1 MNKILNK
8 GLFYK
13 EWINVRWVT
22 LLTIIVLLFYKVYGL
37 ISLLSRNKMYME
49 YNIGGRTDRWFNNGL
64 YGESSYYFVMVF
76 VVIILAI
83 ILFKGEKTSETEGFI
98 ASMPFTRKEIIINKW
113 LVGVLSL
120 LISFIVTYIFL
131 SIFYVT
137 NINDLNTTLNPYSD
151 IVRWFFIDTF
161 QYICI
166 FTFIML
172 MQAVMGNIIVSGM
185 VGGIILG
192 VPIFISMVVQELV
205 MRYYEYSQSIN
216 IILEKINGINGW
228 VNIYSYNVA
237 KQKSFYPNPAE
248 NINQDY
254 YQNFYYSNY
263 KSKLLVLFLLT
274 CLFLFLANLAYRK
287 RNIEYNLRLIV
298 FKNLEPVFIGG
309 VAICSGLLAIAIKG
323 IGNQRL
329 REFGIYFVIFTI
341 IGYFISK
348 LLLKVLS
355 KGE

>member
-1 MNKILNK
+1 MNKVVNK
-8 GLFYK
+8 ALFYK
-13 EWINVRWVT
+13 EWIYVRWVT
-22 LLTIIVLLFYKVYGL
+22 ILTIIILLFYKFYGV
-37 ISLLSRNKMYME
+37 ISLLNRNKMYME
-49 YNIGGRTDRWFNNGL
+49 YNIGSRTDRWFNNGL
-64 YGESSYYFVMVF
+64 YGMNSYYFVMVL

-83 ILFKGEKTSETEGFI
+83 ILFKGEKTSETQGFI
-98 ASMPFTRKEIIINKW
+98 ASMPFTRKEIIFNKW
-113 LVGVLSL
+113 LVGVVSL

-131 SIFYVT
+131 SVFYVL
-137 NINDLNTTLNPYSD
+137 NINDLNKIMNPYSD
-151 IVRWFFIDTF
+151 IVKWFFMDTF
-161 QYICI
+161 QYVCI

-172 MQAVMGNIIVSGM
+172 VQAVMGNSIVSGV

-205 MRYYEYSQSIN
+205 MRYYRYDELIN
-216 IILEKINGINGW
+216 IIFEKISGW
-228 VNIYSYNVA
+228 INIYSYNVA

-274 CLFLFLANLAYRK
+274 CLFLFLANLAYQK

-298 FKNLEPVFIGG
+298 FKNLEPVFMGG
-309 VAICSGLLAIAIKG
+309 VAICSGLLAGVIFGESSLKAS
-323 IGNQRL
+323 
-329 REFGIYFVIFTI
+329 FGIYFVIFTI
-341 IGYFISK
+341 IGYFTSK

-355 KGE
+355 SKK

>member
-1 MNKILNK
+1 MNKIISK
-8 GLFYK
+8 ALFYK
-13 EWINVRWVT
+13 EWIYVRWVT
-22 LLTIIVLLFYKVYGL
+22 ILTIIILLFYKVYGV
-37 ISLLSRNKMYME
+37 ISLLNQNKIYMK
-49 YNIGGRTDRWFNNGL
+49 YNSGIRTDRWFNNGL
-64 YGESSYYFVMVF
+64 YGRSSYYFVMVF
-76 VVIILAI
+76 LVIILAI
-83 ILFKGEKTSETEGFI
+83 ILFKGEKTSETQGFI
-98 ASMPFTRKEIIINKW
+98 ASMPFTRKEIIFNKW
-113 LVGVLSL
+113 LVGVVSL

-131 SIFYVT
+131 SVFYVT

-151 IVRWFFIDTF
+151 IVKWFFMDTF

-172 MQAVMGNIIVSGM
+172 VQAVMGNSIVSGM

-192 VPIFISMVVQELV
+192 VPTFILMLVQGLV
-205 MRYYEYSQSIN
+205 MRYYRYDELIN
-216 IILEKINGINGW
+216 IIFEKISGW
-228 VNIYSYNVA
+228 INIYSYNVA
-237 KQKSFYPNPAE
+237 KQKSFYPNQAE

-274 CLFLFLANLAYRK
+274 CLFLFLANLAYKK

-309 VAICSGLLAIAIKG
+309 VAICSGILAIAIKG

-355 KGE
+355 SKK

>member
-1 MNKILNK
+1 MNKIINK
-8 GLFYK
+8 ALFYK

-22 LLTIIVLLFYKVYGL
+22 LLTIITLLFYKVYGV
-37 ISLLSRNKMYME
+37 ISLLNRNKMYME
-49 YNIGGRTDRWFNNGL
+49 YNIGSRTDRWFNNGL
-64 YGESSYYFVMVF
+64 YGMNSYYFVMVL
-76 VVIILAI
+76 VVIILTI
-83 ILFKGEKTSETEGFI
+83 ILFKGEKTSETQGFI

-172 MQAVMGNIIVSGM
+172 MQAVMGNSIVSGM

-192 VPIFISMVVQELV
+192 VPIFISIVVQGLV
-205 MRYYEYSQSIN
+205 MRNYHYNQSIN
-216 IILEKINGINGW
+216 IIFEKISGW
-228 VNIYSYNVA
+228 INIYSYNLA
-237 KQKSFYPNPAE
+237 KQKSFYPNLAE

-254 YQNFYYSNY
+254 YQNFYYTNY

-274 CLFLFLANLAYRK
+274 CLFLYLVNLAYKK
-287 RNIEYNLRLIV
+287 RNIEYNLRLIA
-298 FKNLEPVFIGG
+298 FKNLETVFIGG
-309 VAICSGLLAIAIKG
+309 VAICSGILVIAIKG

-329 REFGIYFVIFTI
+329 SVFGIYFVIFTI